1 MEQGDDMR
9 PVEAG
14 DERVITHGPDGIKS
28 RNLGRRVRVL
38 LPIRPGEYFGEGRK
52 LSPKMRDNDY
62 WLVASLDGRPLV
74 AKRMNSGT
82 YPAPTA
88 CVREVCLGEIE

>member
-1 MEQGDDMR
+1 MR

-14 DERVITHGPDGIKS
+14 DERVITPNPEGVHT
-28 RNLGRRVRVL
+28 RNNGRHVRVL
-38 LPIRPGEYFGEGRK
+38 LPIRPGEYFGDGRK
-52 LSPKMRDNDY
+52 LSPRMRHTDY
-62 WLVASLDGRPLV
+62 WLVAPLDGRPLV
-74 AKRMNSGT
+74 AKKMNSNET